1 MAEDEAT
8 LALMKEA
15 FSCLGPEA
23 SYFYSGH
30 HLAQSGQW
38 VDVNTG
44 EPQLWQPWREGEP
57 RADLHCSDFY
67 LQRDGL
73 DSTPCS
79 VEETPICQLRPNSP
93 QLHLTGLCP
102 HSRAD
107 RFYIIEDSTSLFG
120 LTGTS
125 IIFSQGRWQ
134 IVLTVDHQQI
144 IAVLNSSVDFPL
156 GKHSWYFQEGNC
168 QDPGETFRSL
178 NLHLEVPQPGQFCC
192 DSGHCLDSDLV
203 CNNYPDCQDGS
214 DEANCSIV
222 KLPLF
227 GYNNNLPVIEIM
239 EGTDSFLTLN
249 STFTLLDVFD
259 ISEEESLFDIKFSL
273 HLTWFDKN
281 LQFTFLKNLEK
292 KNVLSPS
299 AIKDIWR
306 PQVLF
311 EDIKMESSNENEKY
325 FVTKTDS
332 ASMAE
337 DGITEIYEGKT
348 NPLNYVMRSRVIF
361 ICSFDSSNYPFGRQ
375 NCSLKFYL
383 KGVANDLCELR
394 PTFVNRGPLRFGQY
408 VVEQWRTEATEDGEA
423 GNKFVLVTVILT
435 RKFSSIF
442 LATYLPSILMNMIN
456 QATNYISGDTKYDLV
471 YTIKYCSNTSLF
483 FVI

>member
-1 MAEDEAT
+1 MVHSHWLRSLQILCSDWLDLDVKSLDHTYHIYLSLGTLQCTTLCRRYLAFNASKTFADTVKFCRALGGQIAVAEDEAT
-8 LALMKEA
+8 LVLMKEA
-15 FSCLGPEA
+15 FSGLGPEA

-73 DSTPCS
+73 DSTPCT

-107 RFYIIEDSTSLFG
+107 RFYIIEDSTRLFG

-227 GYNNNLPVIEIM
+227 GYNSNLPVIEITQ
-239 EGTDSFLTLN
+239 GKDTFLTLIHPAGC
-249 STFTLLDVFD
+249 V
-259 ISEEESLFDIKFSL
+259 KR
-273 HLTWFDKN
+273 HLET
-281 LQFTFLKNLEK
+281 
-292 KNVLSPS
+292 
-299 AIKDIWR
+299 
-306 PQVLF
+306 
-311 EDIKMESSNENEKY
+311 
-325 FVTKTDS
+325 
-332 ASMAE
+332 
-337 DGITEIYEGKT
+337 
-348 NPLNYVMRSRVIF
+348 
-361 ICSFDSSNYPFGRQ
+361 
-375 NCSLKFYL
+375 
-383 KGVANDLCELR
+383 
-394 PTFVNRGPLRFGQY
+394 RGCVRRYQG
-408 VVEQWRTEATEDGEA
+408 
-423 GNKFVLVTVILT
+423 
-435 RKFSSIF
+435 
-442 LATYLPSILMNMIN
+442 
-456 QATNYISGDTKYDLV
+456 GDQ
-471 YTIKYCSNTSLF
+471 
-483 FVI
+483 